1 MAYNKTGLKSW
12 LLFHGVKI
20 LRLFARLVLTDTWSH
35 GNDRRFAHILHISVA
50 RSQQR

>member
-1 MAYNKTGLKSW
+1 MAYKEFVLKSW

-35 GNDRRFAHILHISVA
+35 GNDRRLARILHISVA